1 MTKYTMYRLSDRQF
15 STSSILFFWIN
26 MFTIFDIPP
35 TEILNPLLADYASEY
50 PFM

>member
-1 MTKYTMYRLSDRQF
+1 MMYRLSDRQF
-15 STSSILFFWIN
+15 STSSILFFWIQ

-35 TEILNPLLADYASEY
+35 TDILNPLLADYASEY